1 MDQEVKYWS
10 DYSKLNYN
18 DRSFTLI
25 NKFQNSNR
33 YVKRA
38 FIESFKVFFKSFSFN
53 RILSE
58 AEPFDLFN
66 YGYKIYEEEHFSD
79 DVEDKIRHFSEE
91 CDLIQVKLFV
101 PRDFFFAFAT
111 RWERV

>member
-1 MDQEVKYWS
+1 
-10 DYSKLNYN
+10 L
-18 DRSFTLI
+18 
-25 NKFQNSNR
+25 
-33 YVKRA
+33 
-38 FIESFKVFFKSFSFN
+38 
-53 RILSE
+53 ILSD

-101 PRDFFFAFAT
+101 LLCFRPI
-111 RWERV
+111 

>member
-1 MDQEVKYWS
+1 MLKS
-10 DYSKLNYN
+10 
-18 DRSFTLI
+18 
-25 NKFQNSNR
+25 
-33 YVKRA
+33 
-38 FIESFKVFFKSFSFN
+38 FFKWF
-53 RILSE
+53 RWILSD

-101 PRDFFFAFAT
+101 LLYFRPI
-111 RWERV
+111 